1 MRPALPRGT
10 LLLGTVPYWLFR
22 YEVMF
27 PPHTSHASST
37 HPLASRSSL
46 YIQLPWE
53 CLGANPTRPSLGY
66 KGISRSGQD
75 RNSIPLLKRTQHPSP
90 RVPPFTYGNVLAER
104 SSSLHGLRA
113 VVLISIPVPSTGLG
127 LMHSFPSEN
136 EIMSFMVE
144 FQLVTHIL
152 LCVLARWSAPLHF
165 SLSPP
170 AVRVMIAGF
179 CSTLVDSL
187 SVTDNVWTLQRLVDC
202 ALRCNLEPNNQDS
215 RKVIHYYSINI
226 HKQCKASLASVTVSS
241 EFHRLVR
248 HLLM

>member
-27 PPHTSHASST
+27 PPHTPHASSS

-53 CLGANPTRPSLGY
+53 FLGANPTKPSLGY

-75 RNSIPLLKRTQHPSP
+75 RNSIPLLERTQHPSL
-90 RVPPFTYGNVLAER
+90 RVPPFTYGNVFAER
-104 SSSLHGLRA
+104 SSSLHGLRV
-113 VVLISIPVPSTGLG
+113 VVLISMPVLSTRLG
-127 LMHSFPSEN
+127 LVHSFPNEN

-165 SLSPP
+165 SLPPSP
-170 AVRVMIAGF
+170 ARVKTAGF

-187 SVTDNVWTLQRLVDC
+187 SILDNVR
-202 ALRCNLEPNNQDS
+202 
-215 RKVIHYYSINI
+215 
-226 HKQCKASLASVTVSS
+226 SVQ
-241 EFHRLVR
+241 
-248 HLLM
+248 